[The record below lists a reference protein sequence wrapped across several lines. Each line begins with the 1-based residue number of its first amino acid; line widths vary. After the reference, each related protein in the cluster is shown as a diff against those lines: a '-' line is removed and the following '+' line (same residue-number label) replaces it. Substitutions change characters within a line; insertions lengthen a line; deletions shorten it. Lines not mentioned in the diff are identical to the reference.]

1 MARPLAVASAAW
13 TVAILAAVA
22 GVLLPSDLVRVSLA
36 LFAFAVGLGLLV
48 AIILVA
54 DGLRHRGARR
64 RAAAETAHS
73 PLGRL
78 EYVPAVTTRT
88 RRIRW
93 RGARSQ
99 VTARRA
105 RLGPTPFATVD
116 AAPQAQQPSE
126 PAGELTG
133 SAYPRPASS
142 TRQPRIDEVEASPRA
157 S

>member
-1 MARPLAVASAAW
+1 VARPLAVASAAW
-13 TVAILAAVA
+13 AVAILAAVA
-22 GVLLPSDLVRVSLA
+22 GVLLPSDHMRISLA

-48 AIILVA
+48 AVVLVA
-54 DGLRHRGARR
+54 DGLRHRSARR
-64 RAAAETAHS
+64 RATADAVRS

-78 EYVPAVTTRT
+78 EYLPSVATRT

-105 RLGPTPFATVD
+105 RLGPTPFGAVD
-116 AAPQAQQPSE
+116 PAPQAQQTAE
-126 PAGELTG
+126 PEGELTG
-133 SAYPRPASS
+133 SAYPQPASS